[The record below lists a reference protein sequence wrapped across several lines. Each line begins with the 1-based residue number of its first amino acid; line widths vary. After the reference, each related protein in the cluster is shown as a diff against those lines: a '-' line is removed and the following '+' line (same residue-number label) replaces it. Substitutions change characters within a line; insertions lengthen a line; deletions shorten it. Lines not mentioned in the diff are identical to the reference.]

1 MTIVKTFSLIYFSF
15 LAIVPASV
23 FAQVIQGPFN
33 FRHLQLVADA
43 SGRIIDS
50 RTLSGTMTVS
60 QPGFYASGTL
70 AFSGTQVVGAGIPAP
85 FSVSGVYSGGLP
97 TATTLT
103 NPQDPAVSINARYG
117 GFGVL
122 GSSTESS
129 PGTVDLFVA
138 TPTLNGF
145 TMENSV
151 GAYFLTYIEF
161 GGEVRSFIA
170 KILLD
175 VAGNVTLVSAQS
187 HVGSSAPE
195 TTASGHGSYTISS
208 DGAGTISLPPIGS
221 FPAAVYAIHFG
232 PLNFAIGG
240 KQAGAQDFLLLDPG
254 NAAPGFAL
262 PGPGSSTGLGNQY
275 STSGLHVDASGAT
288 SPTAYVGTV
297 NTFPGVSELAESRR
311 THSSAGTYD
320 FTGAGAIE
328 VDNDSTARSGTNLIG
343 LGLGSWISSE
353 QDSADPNGHEIGI
366 AFETGSMVIGRDLF
380 LYPLAI
386 VNGASFAPP
395 ILPVSPGEFLT
406 LYLWGPSA
414 PTGDLLASLP
424 YSNSL
429 LGFSVTANGKPV
441 PIAAAHLG
449 ALNVILPPDLSG
461 PKVTL
466 QVRNGTTTSNS
477 VDLEF
482 ARTSPGVF
490 TQNSTGRGN
499 AAALHGDYTPIT
511 ADHPAEA
518 EEVILL
524 YLAGL
529 GSVTPP
535 VLDGSLPGM
544 SPPSRATTSIKVLI
558 GDMPAEV
565 QFAGLAPGFPGLYQL
580 NVKVPSGVA
589 PSTSAVIEIQTP
601 EFVTRQGTLPI
612 R

>member
-1 MTIVKTFSLIYFSF
+1 MTILKTYSLIYFS
-15 LAIVPASV
+15 LTAIVPASG

-70 AFSGTQVVGAGIPAP
+70 LFSGTQVIGAGGPAP
-85 FSVSGVYSGGLP
+85 FSVSGVYSSGLP

-103 NPQDPAVSINARYG
+103 NPQDSAVSINARYG

-138 TPTLNGF
+138 TPVLNGF
-145 TMENSV
+145 LVENFV

-161 GGEVRSFIA
+161 GGGVRSFFA
-170 KILLD
+170 KIMLD
-175 VAGNVTLVSAQS
+175 GAGNVNLVSAQS
-187 HVGSSAPE
+187 HVGSGAPE
-195 TTASGHGSYTISS
+195 TTASGHGSYTVSS
-208 DGAGTISLPPIGS
+208 DGTGTIRLPPIGS
-221 FPAAVYAIHFG
+221 FPAAVYAIHLG
-232 PLNFAIGG
+232 PLYFAFGG
-240 KQAGAQDFLLLDPG
+240 KQASAQDFLMLEPANGYPDS
-254 NAAPGFAL
+254 AL
-262 PGPGSSTGLGNQY
+262 NQYGGSTGLGNQY
-275 STSGLHVDASGAT
+275 STSGLHVDASGVT
-288 SPTAYVGTV
+288 SPSAYVGTV
-297 NTFPGVSELAESRR
+297 NAFPGMGELAESRR
-311 THSSAGTYD
+311 THSSGGTYD
-320 FTGAGAIE
+320 FTGARAIE
-328 VDNDSTARSGTNLIG
+328 VDNDATARSGTNLIG
-343 LGLGSWISSE
+343 LGLGTWISSE
-353 QDSADPNGHEIGI
+353 QGSVDPSGHEINV
-366 AFETGSMVIGRDLF
+366 AFETGSTIIGSDLF

-386 VNGASFAPP
+386 VNSASFAPP

-406 LYLWGPSA
+406 MYLWGPKA
-414 PTGDLLASLP
+414 PTEDLSALPP
-424 YSNSL
+424 YSTSL
-429 LGFSVTANGKPV
+429 RGFSVTANGEPV
-441 PIAAAHLG
+441 PITAIQLG
-449 ALNVILPPDLSG
+449 ALNVILPADLSG

-477 VDLEF
+477 VDLPF
-482 ARTSPGVF
+482 ARTTPGVF
-490 TQNSTGRGN
+490 TQNSNGLGN

-511 ADHPAEA
+511 VDHPAKA

-535 VLDGSLPGM
+535 VLDGILPGM
-544 SPPSRATTSIKVLI
+544 SPPSRVTTSIKVLI
-558 GDMPAEV
+558 SDMPAEV
-565 QFAGLAPGFPGLYQL
+565 QFAGLAPGSPGLYQL
-580 NVKVPSGVA
+580 NIKVPSGVV

-601 EFVTRQGTLPI
+601 EFVTRQATLPI